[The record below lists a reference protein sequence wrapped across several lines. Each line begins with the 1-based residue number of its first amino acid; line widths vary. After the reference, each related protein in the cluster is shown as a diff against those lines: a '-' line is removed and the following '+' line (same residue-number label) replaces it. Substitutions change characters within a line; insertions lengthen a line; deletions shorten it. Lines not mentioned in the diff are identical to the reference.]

1 VVNPDAI
8 VVGSGPNGLAAAIAI
23 AQAGCSVTVYEAEE
37 TAGGGVRSAELTLPG
52 FVHDVCS
59 SVFPF
64 ALASPFFRMLPLGR
78 HGLEWVEPPAAL
90 AHPFD
95 DAPAAVVQR
104 SLARTAEGLGEDGDA
119 YTDLMRPVAE
129 DWPRLEEAVLGP
141 VRVPRHPFALAR
153 FGLNALRPAASVAR
167 VFRGKRARGLLAGIA
182 AHGMLPL
189 ERAPTA
195 GFGMVL
201 GAMAHVVGWPL
212 ARGGAQSVSNA
223 LVSYLR
229 SLGGEI
235 VTGQRVRKLEDL
247 PKTRAV
253 LCDLT
258 PRPLLKIAGHLF
270 PPDYRR
276 KLELYRYGLGVFK
289 VDWALDGPI
298 PWSDPE
304 CARAATVHLGGTFEE
319 IAAAER
325 APWAGIPAEGP
336 FVLLVQATLFDAARA
351 PSGMH
356 TVWGY
361 CHVPNGSAFDM
372 LERMEAQIERFAPG
386 FRDRVLA
393 RSVMPPAE
401 VERHDAN
408 FAGGDIA
415 GGAADL
421 GQFFL
426 RPARSLYSTPVRG
439 LYICSSA
446 TPPGVG
452 VHGMC
457 GYFAAQRALKQVL
470 T

>member
-1 VVNPDAI
+1 VGNPDAI

-23 AQAGCSVTVYEAEE
+23 AQAGCSVTVYEAED
-37 TAGGGVRSAELTLPG
+37 TAGGGTRSAELTLPG

-59 SVFPF
+59 SVFPL
-64 ALASPFFRMLPLGR
+64 AAASPFFRALPLAR

-95 DAPAAVVQR
+95 DAPAAVVER
-104 SLARTAEGLGEDGDA
+104 SLARTAEGLGEDGGA
-119 YTDLMRPVAE
+119 YTALLRPVAG
-129 DWPRLEEAVLGP
+129 DWPRLEDAVLGP
-141 VRVPRHPFALAR
+141 VRFPRHPFALAR

-195 GFGMVL
+195 GFGLVL

-235 VTGQRVRKLEDL
+235 VMGQRVRKLEDL
-247 PKTRAV
+247 PKARAV

-258 PRPLLKIAGHLF
+258 PKPLLKIAGHWF

-276 KLELYRYGLGVFK
+276 RLELYRYGLGVFK

-298 PWSDPE
+298 PWSDPQ
-304 CARAATVHLGGTFEE
+304 CARAATVHLGGTLEE
-319 IAAAER
+319 IAAAGRE
-325 APWAGIPAEGP
+325 PWAGIPPERP
-336 FVLLVQATLFDAARA
+336 FVLLVQATLFDASRA
-351 PSGMH
+351 PLGMH
-356 TVWGY
+356 TAWGY
-361 CHVPNGSAFDM
+361 CHVPNGSTFDM
-372 LERMEAQIERFAPG
+372 LERIEMQIERFAPG

-415 GGAADL
+415 GGVADL
-421 GQFFL
+421 GQLFL
-426 RPARSLYSTPVRG
+426 RPARSLYSTPVKG

-446 TPPGVG
+446 TPPGAG

-457 GYFAAQRALKQVL
+457 GFFAAQRALKQAL
-470 T
+470 